1 MGLDMDRMDMDEFD
15 DFDEEPVEGEGEGQ
29 NRLFIIAVAV
39 MSGVLLIGVIAF
51 CAWVLF
57 VGGFIGGGDAA
68 DVTPTADA
76 AALAALTETVAFEET
91 TTAEAAEPTEA
102 STPTEAAPTNTPR
115 PTDTPTTAAGESPT
129 PEVSP
134 VVTQTE
140 EAGGVGEIT
149 PTMGPRTSPTSPG
162 GTPGPDTVSDT
173 GIGAFTA
180 VIVAIG
186 LLLLLV
192 TARRLRTV
200 R

>member
-1 MGLDMDRMDMDEFD
+1 MDMDLMDMEEFD
-15 DFDEEPVEGEGEGQ
+15 DFDEDAAEEEGEGQ

-57 VGGFIGGGDAA
+57 VGGFIGGGETT

-76 AALAALTETVAFEET
+76 AALAALTATAEVEET
-91 TTAEAAEPTEA
+91 TTAEAAEPTET
-102 STPTEAAPTNTPR
+102 STPTEAPPTNTPR
-115 PTDTPTTAAGESPT
+115 PTETPTTAANGSPT

-140 EAGGVGEIT
+140 ESTAVGEVT
-149 PTMGPRTSPTSPG
+149 PTLGPRTSPTAPG
-162 GTPGPDTVSDT
+162 GTPPPDTVSDT
-173 GIGAFTA
+173 GLGAFTA
-180 VIVAIG
+180 AIVAIG

-192 TARRLRTV
+192 TARRLRTT

>member
-1 MGLDMDRMDMDEFD
+1 MDMDLMDMEEFA
-15 DFDEEPVEGEGEGQ
+15 DFDEEAAEEEGEGQ

-57 VGGFIGGGDAA
+57 VGGFIGGRDAV

-76 AALAALTETVAFEET
+76 AALAALTATVAFEET
-91 TTAEAAEPTEA
+91 TTAEAAEPT
-102 STPTEAAPTNTPR
+102 PTEVTPTNTPR
-115 PTDTPTTAAGESPT
+115 PTEAPTTAPTEPTT

-134 VVTQTE
+134 EVTQTE
-140 EAGGVGEIT
+140 EPSTVGEVT
-149 PTMGPRTSPTSPG
+149 PTLGPRTSPTAPG
-162 GTPGPDTVSDT
+162 GTPPPDTVSDT

-180 VIVAIG
+180 AIVAIG

-192 TARRLRTV
+192 TARRLRTA